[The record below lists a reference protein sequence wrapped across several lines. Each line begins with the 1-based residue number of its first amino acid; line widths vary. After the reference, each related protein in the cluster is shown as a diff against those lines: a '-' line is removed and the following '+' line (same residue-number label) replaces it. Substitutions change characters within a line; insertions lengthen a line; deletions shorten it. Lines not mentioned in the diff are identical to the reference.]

1 MLFLSTRLPQL
12 ELPRFLRLPLLAGAG
27 ETGLLP
33 LLLLELQ
40 GLLGLGA
47 DGRCLELL
55 FDLPLE
61 PFGADPGCGAAFSGE
76 GRAEGEP
83 PAGAAWGFW
92 EGADALSLAG
102 AG

>member
-47 DGRCLELL
+47 D
-55 FDLPLE
+55 P
-61 PFGADPGCGAAFSGE
+61 CGLGH
-76 GRAEGEP
+76 P